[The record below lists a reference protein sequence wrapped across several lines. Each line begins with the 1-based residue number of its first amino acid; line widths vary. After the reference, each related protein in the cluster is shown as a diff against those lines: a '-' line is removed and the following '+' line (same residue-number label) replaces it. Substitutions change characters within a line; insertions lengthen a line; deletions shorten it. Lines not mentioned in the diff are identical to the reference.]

1 MIDAD
6 MYTDMSIFRDNIRVD
21 RGMALHK
28 MIRLVTLATAGNGYL
43 NFMGNEFG
51 HPEWID
57 FPREGNGWSY
67 RYARRQWSLVDDG
80 TLRYQKLARFDVDAV
95 SLARRV
101 NLLGSGNPRLLHEH
115 NETKVLA
122 FERAGHLFLF
132 NFHPSRS
139 YDGYRIDA
147 PPGRYRLAV
156 DSDAEI
162 YGGHGRLEPDQG
174 YFTQP
179 EGKEPDLRHEILAY
193 LPTRT
198 ALVLRLEK

>member
-1 MIDAD
+1 
-6 MYTDMSIFRDNIRVD
+6 
-21 RGMALHK
+21 
-28 MIRLVTLATAGNGYL
+28 
-43 NFMGNEFG
+43 MGNEFG

-67 RYARRQWSLVDDG
+67 KHARRQWSLVDDG
-80 TLRYQKLARFDVDAV
+80 TLRYQKLARFDVDSV
-95 SLARRV
+95 RLARRV

-115 NETKVLA
+115 NENKVLA
-122 FERAGHLFLF
+122 FERAGHLFIF

-147 PPGRYRLAV
+147 PSGQYRLVV

-162 YGGHGRLEPDQG
+162 YGGHGRLEPDQV

-179 EGKEPDLRHEILAY
+179 EGKEPHLRHRISLY
-193 LPTRT
+193 MPTRT